1 MLGYQAGDLVWYV
14 FVSSVLHLIFR
25 RLGFISVILIIFRST
40 SIFVSLGNQ
49 SGILKWNLKK
59 HVVQYRILGD
69 TDCLVSLKV
78 LIDSAEAR
86 SQAAHLSQAKRYLG
100 RGFLWIQGF
109 FQLDGCD

>member
-49 SGILKWNLKK
+49 SGILK
-59 HVVQYRILGD
+59 
-69 TDCLVSLKV
+69 
-78 LIDSAEAR
+78 
-86 SQAAHLSQAKRYLG
+86 
-100 RGFLWIQGF
+100 
-109 FQLDGCD
+109 